1 MHCAC
6 VIGARF
12 YCAFVTCINCVF
24 AGCQDEAPLAS
35 LPLLGYS
42 VSQPEK
48 SDNIGKEFV
57 FKLQFKTHVYFFRAE
72 SDYTF
77 QRWMQVISSAR
88 QPLEIHPC

>member
-1 MHCAC
+1 
-6 VIGARF
+6 
-12 YCAFVTCINCVF
+12 
-24 AGCQDEAPLAS
+24 
-35 LPLLGYS
+35 

-88 QPLEIHPC
+88 QPLEINPC